1 MYDESCSHQ
10 WLLISDDVT
19 DVAENTKGVLKAVE
33 ERIQSVSYEC
43 KKSTFHAIYSTAI
56 TIIIMVNQVRR
67 KFN

>member
-1 MYDESCSHQ
+1 MYDESRSHQ

-19 DVAENTKGVLKAVE
+19 DVAENIKGVLK
-33 ERIQSVSYEC
+33 SVSYES